1 MEIYHVPASFPLPVR
16 HFQRN
21 SPSTSLSCS
30 AAVVSSSSQSDKI
43 ESECRNRM
51 FILGMGFVG
60 QFFAQSLKK
69 EGWAVT
75 GTCTSIMKKKELEK
89 RGFDVCLFD
98 ANEPELSIL
107 STLKSYTHLLVSI
120 PSIVGIGDP
129 VLRHGDLL
137 RSTLMD
143 GNLQWLSYLSSTSVY
158 GNCAGAWVD
167 EDYPASPVSEVAKSR
182 LAAEEGWLNL
192 GSSLGL
198 SMQVFRLGGIYG
210 RGRSA
215 VDTIIKQE
223 PLSKFQKMRVSRQY
237 TSRVHVEDIC
247 QALKASIYMPSIS
260 RIYNIVDDD
269 PAPREEVF
277 AYAEELIE
285 KKWPTWVRRSTSSER
300 AISCDKKGSSTGEKR
315 VCNERMKTELGVTL
329 LHPSYRSGLLSI
341 IDQMENPF
349 QSSPFQS

>member
-1 MEIYHVPASFPLPVR
+1 MSEPDVYSWYGICRAILCPEPQKGRLFE
-16 HFQRN
+16 
-21 SPSTSLSCS
+21 TS
-30 AAVVSSSSQSDKI
+30 AY
-43 ESECRNRM
+43 RFR
-51 FILGMGFVG
+51 
-60 QFFAQSLKK
+60 
-69 EGWAVT
+69 AVT

-120 PSIVGIGDP
+120 PSVVGIGDP

-143 GNLQWLSYLSSTSVY
+143 GNLQWLSYLSSTGVY

-167 EDYPASPVSEVAKSR
+167 ED
-182 LAAEEGWLNL
+182 
-192 GSSLGL
+192 
-198 SMQVFRLGGIYG
+198 
-210 RGRSA
+210 A

-223 PLSKFQKMRVSRQY
+223 PFSKFQKMRVSRQY

-300 AISCDKKGSSTGEKR
+300 AISCEKKGSSTGEKR
-315 VCNERMKTELGVTL
+315 VCNERMKTELAVTL